1 MTLSFRTSP
10 ATLVVGVAI
19 WLILLTISAM
29 KLFTTPAGHEFV
41 LFVGAV
47 AVLLLITGAVSLEF
61 SLERLR
67 KHLEPK
73 TGTVSYSYAG
83 GSVGACATGK
93 SRDELTQAL
102 MHSIAPHLANRPGS
116 DSLGAYIQEVVGIIL
131 DASEASDARTARLAE
146 QTRRAKDIQAMYAS
160 LQASAAYGMT
170 VGAQS
175 PSEVPEADTSAKQ
188 AHDRSG
194 HKCLTHQ
201 VADCQQCDW
210 DRSRD

>member
-93 SRDELTQAL
+93 SRDELTHAL
-102 MHSIAPHLANRPGS
+102 VHSIAPHLVHRMDAEQVGGYIRGVLNEV
-116 DSLGAYIQEVVGIIL
+116 LGAAGENS
-131 DASEASDARTARLAE
+131 ASAARLAE
-146 QTRRAKDIQAMYAS
+146 QIQEARATTALYAS
-160 LQASAAYGMT
+160 LQASADGMT

-175 PSEVPEADTSAKQ
+175 PSEVPEAGSSAKQ
-188 AHDRSG
+188 AHARSG